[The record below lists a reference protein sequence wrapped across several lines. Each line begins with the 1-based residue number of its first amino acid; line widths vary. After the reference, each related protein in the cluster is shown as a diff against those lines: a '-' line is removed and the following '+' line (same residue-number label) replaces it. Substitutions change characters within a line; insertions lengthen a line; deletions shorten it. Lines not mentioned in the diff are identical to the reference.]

1 MQKVTALYKDYYTAK
16 WAAANEDVLAF
27 FAPIRRSP
35 LENAYL
41 LITGWKP
48 SMAFQLIDSLTKA
61 QTPGASLAG
70 MTDEQMKKI
79 EALREKIK
87 AEEDM
92 ARREMDRQQMEAVE
106 LAMLESRVM
115 HRGGLAMTQVDD
127 IGIGIDRLTF
137 WLGKL
142 VKMVDCARLTT
153 LNGAL
158 DVPTPIQCGKFFAA
172 ISMLH
177 IHMRK

>member
-1 MQKVTALYKDYYTAK
+1 
-16 WAAANEDVLAF
+16 
-27 FAPIRRSP
+27 
-35 LENAYL
+35 
-41 LITGWKP
+41 
-48 SMAFQLIDSLTKA
+48 
-61 QTPGASLAG
+61 

-115 HRGGLAMTQVDD
+115 HSGGLAMTQVDD

-137 WLGKL
+137 WIGKL

-158 DVPTPIQCGKFFAA
+158 DVPTPIQSGKFFAA